1 MPFHF
6 DGNLN
11 LGGAGQINAAAKIG
25 DDIRKWR
32 EEREQTEKEIGFA
45 DTVMKSAHADGRVS
59 DEEYTDYL
67 KMPANKKHSAALGQM
82 ANVADDFKR
91 QQLAETIL
99 ARRQIAE
106 ERNRP
111 WSPSPETLK
120 WAQEHGIAVLETSPH
135 SVEYRD
141 PNKNTNIHEPGSPAY
156 DGAGNEIGVW
166 EKGDKIKTTQ
176 KTKSDPMAAM
186 LELQRTNEISG
197 IDRQIADLQAELA
210 KGNQKTGPD
219 WNPLAEPYSDKLR
232 GLLAKRAALSAT
244 GGRQPA
250 AAPSMEAITGQQ
262 PLPGATTTPNVTAP
276 AASSTAPVI
285 NNEADYAAIPAG
297 GMYVDA
303 RDGKLKRKKAA
314 Q

>member
-1 MPFHF
+1 MPFHLF
-6 DGNLN
+6 DVN
-11 LGGAGQINAAAKIG
+11 LGGAGQIKAAAQIG

-45 DTVMKSAHADGRVS
+45 DTVMKSAHADGRIS
-59 DEEYTDYL
+59 DEEFTDYL

-91 QQLAETIL
+91 AQLAETIL
-99 ARRQIAE
+99 ARRDIAA
-106 ERNRP
+106 ERNQQ
-111 WSPSPETLK
+111 WSPPPETLK
-120 WAQEHGIAVLETSPH
+120 RLEDIGFTYAPTSPR
-135 SVEYRD
+135 SGNFVRNNAS
-141 PNKNTNIHEPGSPAY
+141 PEPGAAVY
-156 DGAGNEIGVW
+156 DDEGNQIGVYDA
-166 EKGDKIKTTQ
+166 KGKITKIGTT
-176 KTKSDPMAAM
+176 KADPQAAM

-276 AASSTAPVI
+276 AASPTAPVI

>member
-135 SVEYRD
+135 SVEY
-141 PNKNTNIHEPGSPAY
+141 
-156 DGAGNEIGVW
+156 
-166 EKGDKIKTTQ
+166 KIKTTQ